1 MPLLTLAEVI
11 AAITLFAVVALAL
24 TWVGYQMRRGGA
36 ARGRKLQNAPV
47 RRRAF

>member
-1 MPLLTLAEVI
+1 MPLSTLAEVI
-11 AAITLFAVVALAL
+11 AAIALFAVVTLVLA
-24 TWVGYQMRRGGA
+24 WVGVRRGSA

>member
-1 MPLLTLAEVI
+1 MPHLTHAEVI
-11 AAITLFAVVALAL
+11 AAIAGFTVVAVVL
-24 TWVGYQMRRGGA
+24 TWVSYQMRRGGA